1 MADRPLA
8 GADRPL
14 AGKVA
19 LITGA
24 GSNPGMGRIMAHAMV
39 RAGARVAMSDV
50 NEQALELSVNEA
62 REIGGDDAA
71 IAIVADVS
79 QQADTERSVR
89 ETIDRLGG
97 LHILVNNAGMNVTFD
112 DPYANRAGN
121 FWEIDPAMWARMI
134 AVNLGGA
141 FLMSRATAPHLLAQG
156 WGRLISVTTSLDTMI
171 RGHNAPYGPS
181 KAGHEAFV
189 ATMAQE
195 LEGTGV
201 TANVLVPGGATDTN
215 FIPFGAIPD
224 RSTFI
229 APEVMAAPA
238 VWLASA
244 ASDAVNGM
252 RFIASD
258 WDPDRPD
265 ADNLAK
271 AGNPAAWP
279 QLGRRRPRTHV

>member
-1 MADRPLA
+1 MADGPLS
-8 GADRPL
+8 
-14 AGKVA
+14 GKVA

-24 GSNPGMGRIMAHAMV
+24 GSNPGMGRIMAQAMV

-50 NEQALELSVNEA
+50 REQALELSVNEA

-71 IAIVADVS
+71 VAIVADVS
-79 QQADTERSVR
+79 KQDDAERSVQ
-89 ETIDRLGG
+89 ETIERLGG
-97 LHILVNNAGMNVTFD
+97 LHILVNNAGMNVTFE
-112 DPYANRAGN
+112 DPFANRAGN
-121 FWEIDPAMWARMI
+121 FWEIDPALWTRMI

-141 FLMSRATAPHLLAQG
+141 FMMSRAAVPHMLSQG

-181 KAGHEAFV
+181 KAGHEAFAAV
-189 ATMAQE
+189 MAQE

-215 FIPFGAIPD
+215 FIPFEAIHE
-224 RSTFI
+224 RSSFI

-244 ASDAVNGM
+244 ASDGVNGM
-252 RFIASD
+252 RFIGQD
-258 WDPDRPD
+258 WDPARPD
-265 ADNLAK
+265 AENLAK

-279 QLGRRRPRTHV
+279 QLGRQGTRKHV

>member
-1 MADRPLA
+1 MAGRS
-8 GADRPL
+8 L

-39 RAGARVAMSDV
+39 LAGARVAMSDV
-50 NEQALELSVNEA
+50 NEQALALSVNEA

-79 QQADTERSVR
+79 QQADAERSVH
-89 ETIDRLGG
+89 ETIARLGG

-112 DPYANRAGN
+112 DPYANREGN

-141 FLMSRATAPHLLAQG
+141 FLMSRAAAPHLLAQG

-181 KAGHEAFV
+181 KAGHEAFA

-201 TANVLVPGGATDTN
+201 TANVLVPGGATNTN

-244 ASDAVNGM
+244 ASDGINGM
-252 RFIASD
+252 RLIASD

-279 QLGRRRPRTHV
+279 QLGRQEPRTHV